1 MRWSRT
7 NPATGVSERGRANRE
22 GSSVNTAA
30 PADAVDASGRPEGA
44 PGATAPAISAPA
56 RVSSRPLALLRV
68 LRPAQ
73 WTKNGLVA
81 LALIFAGK
89 LSNPGAVAR
98 VALAFVAFALA
109 ASAVYVI
116 NDIAD
121 RERDRQHPRKRFRPI
136 AAGQISLVE
145 AWALAAVCLTGAA
158 AVAFAL
164 VQQIP
169 VGQDP
174 FADWGGSR
182 LLFAGA
188 LGSYVALNLLYSHG
202 LKHVVLLDVFLIA
215 AGFVLRGLAGAFV
228 LPAPIS
234 PWFYL
239 CITFGA
245 LFLALGKRR
254 AELVLLSDG
263 AALHRRNLQQYSLA
277 LVDQLL
283 VIVVTCTL
291 ISYSLYTFQGEY
303 ASHALMLTIPLV
315 LFGVFR
321 YLYLIYVKAAGERPD
336 ELLWRD
342 RQILATVVLWGLV
355 VFFLVY
361 VLPELRTLHLPVP
374 TLSGLF

>member
-7 NPATGVSERGRANRE
+7 NPAAGVSARADAGQQGAGAAVGIVE
-22 GSSVNTAA
+22 PQQATAAGSPDQLATAAA
-30 PADAVDASGRPEGA
+30 PASTRAGARPVA
-44 PGATAPAISAPA
+44 F
-56 RVSSRPLALLRV
+56 LRV
-68 LRPAQ
+68 LRPTQ

-89 LSNPGAVAR
+89 LSDPAAIGR
-98 VALAFVAFALA
+98 VALAFAAFALA

-121 RERDRQHPRKRFRPI
+121 REHDRQHPRKRFRPI
-136 AAGQISLVE
+136 AARSITLAE
-145 AWALAAVCLTGAA
+145 AWVLAALCLAGAA
-158 AVAFAL
+158 ALAYLL

-169 VGQDP
+169 VAQDP
-174 FADWGGSR
+174 FAQWGGSR
-182 LLFAGA
+182 ALFVGA
-188 LGSYVALNLLYSHG
+188 LGGYVALNLLYSHG

-215 AGFVLRGLAGAFV
+215 AGFVLRGVAGAFV

-254 AELVLLSDG
+254 AELVLLSDA
-263 AALHRRNLQQYSLA
+263 AALHRRNLQQYTLV

-291 ISYSLYTFQGEY
+291 ISYSLYTFQAET
-303 ASHALMLTIPLV
+303 ASHSLMLTIPLV

-321 YLYLIYVKAAGERPD
+321 YLYLVYVKAAGERPD

-342 RQILATVVLWGLV
+342 RQILATVVLWGMV
-355 VFFLVY
+355 VFFLLY
-361 VLPELRTLHLPVP
+361 VLPSLRALHLSAPW
-374 TLSGLF
+374 T